1 MKIHSD
7 VLIIGGG
14 AIGLATALELALRG
28 VSVKILSRNFQEAAL
43 HAAAGMLAPQAE
55 GILPGPMLE
64 LCLRSRSLYPEW
76 ASKLESLTGIDP
88 EYWPCGIIAPLYG
101 DVERFCDAVV
111 DKPEVNRW
119 CDRPSLNA
127 LQPDLGCEITGGW
140 WFPEDGQVN
149 NQAMAKALCVAL
161 QQLGVTLCDGVTVER
176 IAHEGNQVTGVHTAD
191 DVYKADCYL
200 LAAGAWT
207 GELLSIPVVPRKGQM
222 LSLRSKTG
230 KQPIRHVL
238 FGNGTYIV
246 PRQDGRVVIG
256 ATSEDVGFTL
266 HNTSAGIQQL
276 LTESS
281 RLYPPLKD
289 WIFERSWWGFRPATP
304 DELPILGA
312 SPYKNLMLATGHY
325 RNGILLTPITA
336 VLLAELI
343 CDQQND
349 IPIEAFHYGR
359 FKVSSEI

>member
-28 VSVKILSRNFQEAAL
+28 ISVTILSRNFQEAAL

-55 GILPGPMLE
+55 GILPGPMLK

-76 ASKLESLTGIDP
+76 VSKLESLTGINP
-88 EYWPCGIIAPLYG
+88 EYWQCGIIAPLYG
-101 DVERFCDAVV
+101 DTERLRGADA
-111 DKPEVNRW
+111 DEHW

-127 LQPDLGCEITGGW
+127 LQPQLGHEIIGGW
-140 WFPEDGQVN
+140 WFPEEGQVN
-149 NQAMAKALCVAL
+149 NQAMAQALRVAV
-161 QQLGVTLCDGVTVER
+161 QQLGVKLCDGVTVEK
-176 IAHEGNQVTGVHTAD
+176 IAHNGNQVTGVHTAH
-191 DVYKADCYL
+191 DVYNADCYL
-200 LAAGAWT
+200 LATGAWT
-207 GELLSIPVVPRKGQM
+207 AELLSIPVVPRKGQM
-222 LSLRSKTG
+222 LSLRSKKG
-230 KQPIRHVL
+230 AQPIRHVL

-246 PRQDGRVVIG
+246 PRQNGRVVIG
-256 ATSEDVGFTL
+256 ATSEDVGFTP
-266 HNTSAGIQQL
+266 HNTSVGIQQL
-276 LTESS
+276 LTESG
-281 RLYPPLKD
+281 RLYPPLQD
-289 WIFERSWWGFRPATP
+289 WIFEQSWWGFRPATP

-343 CDQQND
+343 CNRQVE
-349 IPIEAFHYGR
+349 PLLEAFRYSR
-359 FKVSSEI
+359 F

>member
-1 MKIHSD
+1 MKRHSN

-28 VSVKILSRNFQEAAL
+28 ASVTVLSRNFQEAAL

-55 GILPGPMLE
+55 GILPGAMLA

-76 ASKLESLTGIDP
+76 ASKLEALTGIDP
-88 EYWPCGIIAPLYG
+88 EYWQCGIIAPLYG
-101 DVERFCDAVV
+101 DVERFRGAED
-111 DKPEVNRW
+111 EYW
-119 CDRPSLNA
+119 CDRPSLNT
-127 LQPDLGCEITGGW
+127 LQPNLGREITGGW

-149 NQAMAKALCVAL
+149 NQAMAQALHVAV

-176 IAHEGNQVTGVHTAD
+176 IAHDGDRVTGVQTAE
-191 DVYKADCYL
+191 DVYEADYYL
-200 LAAGAWT
+200 LATGAWA

-230 KQPIRHVL
+230 EQPLRHVL

-246 PRQDGRVVIG
+246 PRQNGQIVIG

-276 LTESS
+276 LSESS
-281 RLYPPLKD
+281 RLYPPLQD

-343 CDQQND
+343 CDRKVDPLLN
-349 IPIEAFHYGR
+349 AFGYGR
-359 FKVSSEI
+359 FGGVNHSH

>member
-1 MKIHSD
+1 MKRHSD

-28 VSVKILSRNFQEAAL
+28 VSVTVLSRSFQEAAL

-55 GILPGPMLE
+55 GILPGPMLA
-64 LCLRSRSLYPEW
+64 LCLCSRSLYPEW
-76 ASKLESLTGIDP
+76 VSKLESLTGIDP
-88 EYWPCGIIAPLYG
+88 EYWQCGIIAPLYR
-101 DVERFCDAVV
+101 DVERFCGADV
-111 DKPEVNRW
+111 DRHW

-127 LQPDLGCEITGGW
+127 LQSELGDEITGGW
-140 WFPEDGQVN
+140 WLPEDGQVN
-149 NQAMAKALCVAL
+149 NQAMAKALCVAVK
-161 QQLGVTLCDGVTVER
+161 QLGVTLCDGVTVER

-191 DVYKADCYL
+191 DVYDADCYL

-230 KQPIRHVL
+230 EQPLRHVL

-246 PRQDGRVVIG
+246 PRQNGRVVIG
-256 ATSEDVGFTL
+256 ATSEDVGFTP
-266 HNTSAGIQQL
+266 HNTLGGVQQL

-281 RLYPPLKD
+281 RLYPPLQD
-289 WIFERSWWGFRPATP
+289 WIFEQSWWGFRPATP

-312 SPYKNLMLATGHY
+312 SPYKNLVLATGHY

-343 CDQQND
+343 CDRKVDQLL
-349 IPIEAFHYGR
+349 EAFRYSR
-359 FKVSSEI
+359 F